1 MPTVRLIDDAGEQ
14 LGIVSVQEALAKAR
28 EAELDLIEV
37 SPNTNPPV
45 CKIMDYGKY
54 QYRQNKIEQKH
65 KRMQKQTEVKG
76 IRLSFRTDDHDL
88 ETKINQAIRFLKDR
102 NIVKVTLIFKGREA
116 AYAHI
121 AKEKMD
127 KFADGIKEVG
137 KVDEG
142 PKKQGYNMIMII
154 SPLK

>member
-1 MPTVRLIDDAGEQ
+1 VRLIDEAGEQ
-14 LGIVSVQEALAKAR
+14 LGIVSVQEALTKAK
-28 EAELDLIEV
+28 EVEMDLIEV

-88 ETKINQAIRFLKDR
+88 ETKINQAVKFLKDR
-102 NIVKVTLIFKGREA
+102 NIVKVALIFKGREV
-116 AYAHI
+116 AYAHL

-127 KFADGIKEVG
+127 KFAEGIKEYG
-137 KVDEG
+137 KIDEG